1 MGSNSTLTF
10 INLPIELGQEICKYL
25 EKVDLLSL
33 RLLSTYSS
41 AITARSLSSLLE
53 HKLKHLGAV
62 LTRESLKLLL
72 GLMQVKEF
80 RVRIRRV
87 HFKDHRLH
95 STHWKHS
102 LVNDSMILRT
112 RTESARSSFEKSS
125 EFSALLVDI
134 VQQLSEMPWLEVI
147 QISGKLNSVRS
158 YAAKGL
164 AFQSVVRKFRSRVRF
179 NATES

>member
-10 INLPIELGQEICKYL
+10 INLPIELGQEICRYL
-25 EKVDLLSL
+25 ERADLLSL
-33 RLLSTYSS
+33 RLLSTYCST
-41 AITARSLSSLLE
+41 ITARSLSLLLR
-53 HKLKHLGAV
+53 HKLKYLGAV
-62 LTRESLKLLL
+62 LTRESLRLLL
-72 GLMQVKEF
+72 GLVQVKEF

-112 RTESARSSFEKSS
+112 RTESARSSFEKSN

-158 YAAKGL
+158 YGAKGL

-179 NATES
+179 NATEP